1 MNYRRTLFLLM
12 TIISSTFLAAQNNH
26 LHIGQKPPKITFTDL
41 NSQKFIEYNYNKM
54 KGSVYLIDFWATWCA
69 PCIETIPHIDSLIEE
84 FKGKNVKVVS
94 ITYEPEDKVK
104 RFLQEHELKSEVG
117 IDTGFT
123 MFKRYNAWAIPN
135 IVMINS
141 KGIIA
146 GRIHP
151 SRLTGE
157 IIKNLIK
164 GGIPS
169 VENTPENL
177 FDPNQAEQYFR
188 SYLDEKKNEKH

>member
-1 MNYRRTLFLLM
+1 MK
-12 TIISSTFLAAQNNH
+12 
-26 LHIGQKPPKITFTDL
+26 QKIL
-41 NSQKFIEYNYNKM
+41 
-54 KGSVYLIDFWATWCA
+54 
-69 PCIETIPHIDSLIEE
+69 
-84 FKGKNVKVVS
+84 
-94 ITYEPEDKVK
+94 VK
-104 RFLQEHELKSEVG
+104 RFLQEHELKSEIG

-157 IIKNLIK
+157 IIEKLIK
-164 GGIPS
+164 GEIPS
-169 VENTPENL
+169 VDNTPEDL
-177 FDPNQAEQYFR
+177 FDPKQAEQYFR
-188 SYLDEKKNEKH
+188 SYQEEKKN